1 MARFYALA
9 VQFALDLPAPGD
21 SDSPTAPRRTSA
33 ATTLM
38 REWGRIGSPGTIRH
52 ETHPSL
58 DAALAAMHAYTARK
72 RRRGYR

>member
-9 VQFALDLPAPGD
+9 VQYALDLPMPGD
-21 SDSPTAPRRTSA
+21 SDSPTAPRRTSGA
-33 ATTLM
+33 SLM

-72 RRRGYR
+72 RRRGYQ